1 MLDFFLSFLMS
12 NSGYNTWKHLLISTL
27 YVRENMPFF
36 RNPILDCT
44 TANREKMRE
53 AERLIKSFYDFKDAC
68 SDEPKEKSNTVKE
81 RQRRNKLGAA
91 FSDSI
96 INNVRSTIKK
106 PAVGSLVYC
115 DLAFSTVEHTGIYV
129 GYNKIIHLNGDGI
142 IEKVSPEEF
151 LNRLG
156 GLNSAIHIYVSC
168 DGKKAKGHRTVAEH
182 AKRRLG
188 QKLSYH
194 VVNNNCHKF
203 SYECLTGKRTNNR
216 IWFNDLIEDAEKILD
231 ANDWRIWKF
240 SES

>member
-1 MLDFFLSFLMS
+1 M
-12 NSGYNTWKHLLISTL
+12 LISTL
-27 YVRENMPFF
+27 YVRENMLSF

-240 SES
+240 SEL